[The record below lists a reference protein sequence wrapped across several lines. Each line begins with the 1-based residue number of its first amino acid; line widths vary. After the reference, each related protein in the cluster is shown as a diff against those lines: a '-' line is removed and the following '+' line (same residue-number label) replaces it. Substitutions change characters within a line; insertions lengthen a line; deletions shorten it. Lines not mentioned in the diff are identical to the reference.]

1 MVDGWKDGQAWEND
15 RHYDESA
22 DSTADEEGGRERAER
37 ARGRGEARIST
48 QPGSITVKLRKPRRA
63 GWGTDLKIVVVHA

>member
-1 MVDGWKDGQAWEND
+1 MDGRTGKRGKTIDIMT
-15 RHYDESA
+15 RVP
-22 DSTADEEGGRERAER
+22 TAPQMRREGGRERAER